1 LVRCLA
7 FVAVAIVG
15 ATPDCLEPAQRA
27 SRFGPALLDVA
38 AVSRRDG
45 RLRDRRARNSRTL
58 RTFVR
63 RPWFPWLEG
72 RSTLAVAARAGA
84 YGFLAT
90 RREFSTESTG
100 RWGSFDGGPAPGRSG
115 RNRDGR
121 PGSSHARRRPRR
133 PRRFRGKTPSPRPTV
148 TAIPATQGLP
158 TAGPPKRSP
167 KQPKRPPP
175 RKRGLGHRNQDPGPL
190 WFTVNRRR
198 RGASPAGRHTAERQ
212 RRTRRNEPPAP
223 PAQEGPAPRARRG
236 SVGEPGVPHASRAGL
251 RPPGGTQPRGN
262 GRRGRTSRRL
272 RQPTKD
278 QGRAQGE
285 GPWGNQGF
293 PHALFVFRW
302 EVDLR
307 DLLRLE

>member
-1 LVRCLA
+1 
-7 FVAVAIVG
+7 
-15 ATPDCLEPAQRA
+15 
-27 SRFGPALLDVA
+27 
-38 AVSRRDG
+38 
-45 RLRDRRARNSRTL
+45 
-58 RTFVR
+58 VR

-121 PGSSHARRRPRR
+121 PCSSHARRRPRR

-148 TAIPATQGLP
+148 TAIPGDPRVADGRAAETQSQATE
-158 TAGPPKRSP
+158 
-167 KQPKRPPP
+167 RPPP
-175 RKRGLGHRNQDPGPL
+175 RNHGLGQRDQDPATLFVHSESPPRGTQP
-190 WFTVNRRR
+190 TGNGGRGRTSRRLR
-198 RGASPAGRHTAERQ
+198 QPKKDQGRSQ
-212 RRTRRNEPPAP
+212 G
-223 PAQEGPAPRARRG
+223 EGPSG
-236 SVGEPGVPHASRAGL
+236 NQGFPHASGGGL
-251 RPPGGTQPRGN
+251 RPPGGTQPRGNGGRGQTSRRLRQPTKDQRRAQGEGPWGNQGFPTLPEPGFARREAHKPRGN